1 MRWLCAVGCGGLE
14 CLVVFGWLGVFW
26 GVGGSLFLSVCCVW
40 LVVFDV
46 WVWLSFGCVGVFL
59 FLCEFLCGCVGVFL
73 VFVYVSLVR
82 LYVGGIW
89 LSF

>member
-1 MRWLCAVGCGGLE
+1 MYGWLYLMCGFGRR
-14 CLVVFGWLGVFW
+14 LVVLAF
-26 GVGGSLFLSVCCVW
+26 
-40 LVVFDV
+40 
-46 WVWLSFGCVGVFL
+46 FL

-89 LSF
+89 LSL